1 MKSIRILSFGILV
14 TLLSFSGLQ
23 AFGHSPCK
31 SEQKAV
37 DTAERESRTADRIL
51 KNLKNERLDLY
62 VQASGDPENAPV
74 YGHKLDLYV
83 QPIASGDLVA
93 ENAPV
98 YGHKLSEID
107 KKIKKAEK
115 VAKEK
120 REQLQSARNTR
131 DVCMGHAYRTCG
143 CTVHHTES
151 LTSCGCDY
159 KTWNGWCHCPAR
171 SS

>member
-62 VQASGDPENAPV
+62 VQASGDP
-74 YGHKLDLYV
+74 
-83 QPIASGDLVA
+83 